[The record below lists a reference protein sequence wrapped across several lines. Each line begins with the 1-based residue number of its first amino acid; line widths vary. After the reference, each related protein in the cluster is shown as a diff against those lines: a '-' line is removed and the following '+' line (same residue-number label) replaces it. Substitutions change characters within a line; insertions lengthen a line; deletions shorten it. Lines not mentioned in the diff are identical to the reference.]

1 MRTPIF
7 DFVKRYAESGRL
19 KLHMPGHKG
28 VGRLGCEALDIT
40 EIEGADSLYEC
51 AGIIAESER
60 NVSELFGFGHTYYST
75 EGSTQCIKAMLYL
88 AMIDGA
94 RRGNKSRS
102 VIAPRNA
109 HRAFINASALLDLE
123 PEWIYPDK
131 GRETLLSAKVT
142 AGEIKDA
149 LERAG
154 KAPLAVY
161 LTSPDYLGYMPDIAA
176 IAAVCRAYGLPL
188 LVDNAHGAYL
198 KFLPESIHPI
208 DLGAMMSCDSAH
220 KTLPVLTGGAYLQLS
235 SELPESVAASAKGAL
250 ALFGSTSPSYLTLQ
264 SLDLCNA
271 YLADN
276 YRKRLGEYIG
286 IIEEA
291 KLRLCLSGWDI
302 PMSDPLRIVVRTA
315 GRGYTGR
322 EVAELLRRQGIE
334 CEFADL
340 YSVVL
345 MATPDNPPSDIDR
358 LCDALRAMPEREALD
373 VCETDLPRPER
384 VMTPREAMLLPR
396 EIIRADMAAGRIC
409 ALSALSC
416 PPAVPLAVA
425 GEVISPECAALLGE
439 YGIEFLEVVAEK

>member
-7 DFVKRYAESGRL
+7 DFVKRYSASGGL

-40 EIEGADSLYEC
+40 EIEGADSLYES
-51 AGIIAESER
+51 AGIIAESEK
-60 NVSELFGFGHTYYST
+60 NASELFGFGHTYYST

-94 RRGNKSRS
+94 RRGNKSRA
-102 VIAPRNA
+102 VIAPRNS
-109 HRAFINASALLDLE
+109 HRAFINASALLGLE
-123 PEWIYPDK
+123 PEWIEMGSQTP
-131 GRETLLSAKVT
+131 LSARVT
-142 AGEIKDA
+142 ADDIKDA

-161 LTSPDYLGYMPDIAA
+161 LTSPDYLGYIAA
-176 IAAVCRAYGLPL
+176 IAAVCRARDILL

-208 DLGAMMSCDSAH
+208 DLGAVMSCDSAH

-235 SELPESVAASAKGAL
+235 GDLPESVAAFAKGAL
-250 ALFGSTSPSYLTLQ
+250 ALFGSTSPSYLILQ

-276 YRKRLGEYIG
+276 YRERLGEYIRV
-286 IIEEA
+286 IENA
-291 KLRLCLSGWDI
+291 KLILSQSGWDI
-302 PMSDPLRIVVRTA
+302 PVSDPLRIVVRTA

-322 EVAELLRRQGIE
+322 QVAELLRWQGIE

-345 MATPDNPPSDIDR
+345 MATPENPSSVIDF
-358 LCDALRAMPEREALD
+358 LCKALRAIPKKEALD
-373 VCETDLPRPER
+373 VREASLPLPER
-384 VMTPREAMLLPR
+384 VMTPREAMLSPR
-396 EIIRADMAAGRIC
+396 EIIRADMAVGRIC
-409 ALSALSC
+409 ASPALSC

-439 YGIEFLEVVAEK
+439 YGIEFLEVVSGR